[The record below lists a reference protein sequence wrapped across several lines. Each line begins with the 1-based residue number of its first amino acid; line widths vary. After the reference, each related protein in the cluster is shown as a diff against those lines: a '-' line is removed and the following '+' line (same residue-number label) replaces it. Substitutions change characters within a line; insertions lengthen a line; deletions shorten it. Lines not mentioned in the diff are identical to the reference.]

1 VQHAPITLKP
11 VAHSV
16 GQLLTVPSAIQG
28 HELLHS
34 SIYNQADV
42 FLFHD
47 FSKKERRSNDFCG
60 VALPANNLYQ
70 RAWARRQID
79 VAESRLHPAIYLEPG
94 IPENSSESC
103 KSFPDLK
110 LGYCPQCVTA
120 TLAAERQP
128 GSDPSMSLIA
138 ARSIRHL

>member
-34 SIYNQADV
+34 SMYNQADV
-42 FLFHD
+42 FLFH
-47 FSKKERRSNDFCG
+47 DFCG
-60 VALPANNLYQ
+60 VALPANNLYK

-79 VAESRLHPAIYLEPG
+79 VARSRLHPAIYLEPG
-94 IPENSSESC
+94 IPENSSEIC

-110 LGYCPQCVTA
+110 LDYRPQCLTA

>member
-34 SIYNQADV
+34 SMYNQADV

-70 RAWARRQID
+70 RAWRGDKSTSLVRGCILQFTSSQRR
-79 VAESRLHPAIYLEPG
+79 A
-94 IPENSSESC
+94 
-103 KSFPDLK
+103 
-110 LGYCPQCVTA
+110 
-120 TLAAERQP
+120 
-128 GSDPSMSLIA
+128 
-138 ARSIRHL
+138 

>member
-11 VAHSV
+11 VARSV
-16 GQLLTVPSAIQG
+16 GQLITVPSAIQG

-34 SIYNQADV
+34 SMYNQADV

-60 VALPANNLYQ
+60 VALPANNLHQ

-79 VAESRLHPAIYLEPG
+79 VAESRLHPATYPG
-94 IPENSSESC
+94 ARNLENSSEAVNRFLFETG
-103 KSFPDLK
+103 SFAHSASLLPSQLN
-110 LGYCPQCVTA
+110 A
-120 TLAAERQP
+120 SP